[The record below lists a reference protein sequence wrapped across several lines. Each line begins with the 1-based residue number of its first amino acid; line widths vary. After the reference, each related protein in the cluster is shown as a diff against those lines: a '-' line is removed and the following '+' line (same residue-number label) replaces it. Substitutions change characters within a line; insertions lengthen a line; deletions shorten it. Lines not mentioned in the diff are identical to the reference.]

1 MKRLNGWDAV
11 MLYSETP
18 NIHQHTLKVAVID
31 TSQFEGEPTVDAFR
45 EILRQRLHL
54 LEPLRYQLVDIP
66 LHLHRPMW
74 REHVDVDLSYHVRP
88 IRVPPPG
95 GRRELDHMIGQI
107 ASTPLDRRRPLWEMY
122 FAEGLV
128 DQRVAAIGKIHHALA
143 DGVASANLMAL
154 ATDWPASNPDTPGSY
169 VTDPAPT
176 TTELLSVAARD
187 HLRQLVELPS
197 AVRQGVTGIARL
209 RRRARERER
218 HPQLARV
225 LHPPKTFIN
234 HKVSPRRTFATA
246 TIPFAD
252 VKATAKELGV
262 TINDL
267 VLAAAAGAL
276 RELLLQY
283 DGRAD
288 EPLIA
293 SVPVSI
299 DTSPQRIS
307 GNALST
313 LLVSMPTHIDD
324 PLERV
329 RLTSVGTRRA
339 KENQELLGR
348 RTIATV
354 TDYAP
359 AAAIIAAF
367 RFAAWRK
374 AQNKVLNLIVS
385 NVPGPRQRG
394 QVAGAVVSEFYSVGP
409 VAAGAGLNITV
420 WGYADQLNVTVLADD
435 RTLAEPHHAT
445 DAMIRSFAQI
455 YSAAGLGTDMSAV
468 DSAMPAAP
476 AI

>member
-1 MKRLNGWDAV
+1 
-11 MLYSETP
+11 
-18 NIHQHTLKVAVID
+18 
-31 TSQFEGEPTVDAFR
+31 
-45 EILRQRLHL
+45 
-54 LEPLRYQLVDIP
+54 
-66 LHLHRPMW
+66 
-74 REHVDVDLSYHVRP
+74 
-88 IRVPPPG
+88 
-95 GRRELDHMIGQI
+95 
-107 ASTPLDRRRPLWEMY
+107 
-122 FAEGLV
+122 
-128 DQRVAAIGKIHHALA
+128 
-143 DGVASANLMAL
+143 VASANLMAL
-154 ATDWPASNPDTPGSY
+154 ATDWPASGADRPGRY

-197 AVRQGVTGIARL
+197 AVRQGMTGIARL
-209 RRRARERER
+209 RRRARQRER

-252 VKATAKELGV
+252 VKATAKELGI

-267 VLAAAAGAL
+267 VLATAAGAL
-276 RELLLQY
+276 RELLLEY

-299 DTSPQRIS
+299 DTSSQRIS

-313 LLVSMPTHIDD
+313 LLVSMPTHVDD

-329 RLTSVGTRRA
+329 RLTSVGTRLA

-359 AAAIIAAF
+359 AAAVIVAF

-374 AQNKVLNLIVS
+374 AQNKVLNLTVS

-394 QVAGAVVSEFYSVGP
+394 QVAGAVVSELYSVGP

-420 WGYADQLNVTVLADD
+420 WSYSDQLNITVLADD

-455 YSAAGLGTDMSAV
+455 HSAAGLGPDMSAV
-468 DSAMPAAP
+468 NSAMPTAP

>member
-1 MKRLNGWDAV
+1 M
-11 MLYSETP
+11 
-18 NIHQHTLKVAVID
+18 
-31 TSQFEGEPTVDAFR
+31 PT
-45 EILRQRLHL
+45 
-54 LEPLRYQLVDIP
+54 
-66 LHLHRPMW
+66 
-74 REHVDVDLSYHVRP
+74 SYHVRP

-95 GRRELDHMIGQI
+95 GRRELDHVIGQI

-128 DQRVAAIGKIHHALA
+128 GQRVAAIGKIHHALA

-154 ATDWPASNPDTPGSY
+154 ATDWPASGADTPGRY

-197 AVRQGVTGIARL
+197 AVRQGMTGIARL
-209 RRRARERER
+209 RRRARQRER

-225 LHPPKTFIN
+225 LHPPKTFIT

-262 TINDL
+262 TITDL
-267 VLAAAAGAL
+267 ALATTAGAL

-299 DTSPQRIS
+299 GTSSQRIS

-313 LLVSMPTHIDD
+313 LLVSMPTHVDD

-339 KENQELLGR
+339 KENQELLGS

-359 AAAIIAAF
+359 AAAVIAAF
-367 RFAAWRK
+367 RFAAWCK
-374 AQNKVLNLIVS
+374 AQNKVLNPHRVQRAGTTPAWPGRWRGGERVLFGRSGGSGRRAQHHRVELRRS
-385 NVPGPRQRG
+385 AQHHRSRRRSHVGRAPPRDRRHDSFVRSDPLRGGPRHRHERARFG
-394 QVAGAVVSEFYSVGP
+394 NAHSP
-409 VAAGAGLNITV
+409 
-420 WGYADQLNVTVLADD
+420 
-435 RTLAEPHHAT
+435 RH
-445 DAMIRSFAQI
+445 
-455 YSAAGLGTDMSAV
+455 
-468 DSAMPAAP
+468 
-476 AI
+476 

>member
-54 LEPLRYQLVDIP
+54 LEPLHYQLVDIP

-74 REHVDVDLSYHVRP
+74 REHVDVDLAYHVRP

-95 GRRELDHMIGQI
+95 GRRELDQVTGQI
-107 ASTPLDRRRPLWEMY
+107 ASSSLDRRRPLWEMY
-122 FAEGLV
+122 LAEGLV
-128 DQRVAAIGKIHHALA
+128 GQRVAVIGKIHHTLA

-154 ATDWPASNPDTPGSY
+154 ATDWPASGGDTPRRY
-169 VTDPAPT
+169 VSDPAPT
-176 TTELLSVAARD
+176 ITELLSVAARD

-197 AVRQGVTGIARL
+197 AVRQALTGIARL

-234 HKVSPRRTFATA
+234 HKVLSPRRTFATA

-262 TINDL
+262 KINDL
-267 VLAAAAGAL
+267 ILATAAGAL
-276 RELLLQY
+276 RELLLHY
-283 DGRAD
+283 DGHAD

-313 LLVSMPTHIDD
+313 LLVSMPTHVDD

-354 TDYAP
+354 TEYAP
-359 AAAIIAAF
+359 AAAVIAAF

-374 AQNKVLNLIVS
+374 AQNKVLNLTVS

-409 VAAGAGLNITV
+409 VAAGAGLNLTV
-420 WGYADQLNVTVLADD
+420 WSYADQLNIAVLADD

-455 YSAAGLGTDMSAV
+455 HSAAGLGTT
-468 DSAMPAAP
+468 
-476 AI
+476 